1 MAKVKESPKHFDLM
15 GREIAQGS
23 FVVAELNKY
32 RSFELCVVDKVN
44 PKMLRIRSISTNKWG
59 RYYSAN
65 KYPTEMMIVDN
76 EEDVTMYILR
86 NSNRKN
92 ID

>member
-1 MAKVKESPKHFDLM
+1 VAKVKELPKHFDLM
-15 GREIAQGS
+15 GKEIAKGS

-32 RSFELCVVDKVN
+32 RSFELCVIDKVN
-44 PKMLRIRSISTNKWG
+44 PKMLRVRSISTNKWG
-59 RYYSAN
+59 RYYITN

-86 NSNRKN
+86 HSSK
-92 ID
+92 